1 MLFSFSTLQRFDI
14 PRPLDLTEVC
24 QTDVEIEK
32 GVLIK
37 MSKPREISGNNQRN
51 RSAVTEKSRR
61 VSFREVSAKKYVKQV
76 VLTLLLSLCFMI
88 GLVGCTGG
96 QSAMGVTTEG
106 SSSMEK
112 VMGILGEV
120 YREKADVNVS
130 YSPTGSGAGIQAVLE
145 KRCDIGLS
153 SRDLKEEE
161 KQEGLIPHPLALDA
175 IAVVVHPDNPVS
187 NLSQEDLTQ
196 LVTSQ
201 QSNWKQ
207 VGGADHPVIVV
218 GREAGSGTRDG
229 FESVLKVK
237 GKCHYSQE
245 LTSTG
250 DVMTSVSQNPNA
262 IGYVSLAS
270 VDDRVKILSVEKIL
284 PSEETV
290 LSGEYTLQRP
300 FLLVTNKSTTLSPEA
315 QKFMDWALSAETQSL
330 LREAGTIPVSD
341 ATAKP

>member
-1 MLFSFSTLQRFDI
+1 MST
-14 PRPLDLTEVC
+14 T
-24 QTDVEIEK
+24 
-32 GVLIK
+32 
-37 MSKPREISGNNQRN
+37 REISRNNQRDHLAAN
-51 RSAVTEKSRR
+51 GESGKDLIFGKGAVTN
-61 VSFREVSAKKYVKQV
+61 KKQWIT
-76 VLTLLLSLCFMI
+76 TLLLSLCLMI
-88 GLVGCTGG
+88 GLVGCSGG
-96 QSAMGVTTEG
+96 QSAVSVTTEG

-112 VMGILGEV
+112 VMGVLGEV

-153 SRDLKEEE
+153 SRQLKEEE
-161 KQEGLIPHPLALDA
+161 KQEGLTPHPIALDA
-175 IAVVVHPDNPVS
+175 IAVVVHPDNPLS
-187 NLSQEDLTQ
+187 NLSQEDLVQ

-207 VGGADHPVIVV
+207 VGGADHPVIVI

-229 FESVLKVK
+229 FESVLNVK

-270 VDDRVKILSVEKIL
+270 VDDRVKILSVESIL

-290 LSGEYTLQRP
+290 LSGEYKLQRP
-300 FLLVTNKSTTLSPEA
+300 FLLVTNKNETLSPEA
-315 QKFMDWALSAETQSL
+315 QKFMDWALSSETQSL

-341 ATAKP
+341 AAAKP